1 MLVKFWNLKYLADWL
16 FHGSIYC
23 WNPSSNPSLSETRDH
38 RPFYPSQ
45 KASNYPEPTDRSSF
59 GRVQIY
65 HQNRSSVLRSRVN
78 RLVNIW
84 TEKLY
89 FSIENRSS
97 NLTIFL
103 QCRWSFRRSSRPP
116 YRTFLFMQLCLSCRN
131 GNMFACMIRLVKL
144 PMIEIIWTAT
154 FIISIL
160 PKRMSLN
167 PVSET
172 IYNAQGP
179 SYSTF

>member
-1 MLVKFWNLKYLADWL
+1 MW
-16 FHGSIYC
+16 
-23 WNPSSNPSLSETRDH
+23 PSTWFTSHKRL
-38 RPFYPSQ
+38 Q
-45 KASNYPEPTDRSSF
+45 IIYPEPTDQSSF
-59 GRVQIY
+59 GGVQIY
-65 HQNRSSVLRSRVN
+65 HRNWSSVLRSQDKWLSKYNVSF
-78 RLVNIW
+78 W
-84 TEKLY
+84 TEKIVI
-89 FSIENRSS
+89 SIENRSS
-97 NLTIFL
+97 DLTIIL
-103 QCRWSFRRSSRPP
+103 QCRWSFRRSSRLS
-116 YRTFLFMQLCLSCRN
+116 RTFLFMQLCLSCRN

-144 PMIEIIWTAT
+144 PMIEILWTAT